1 MELSMNPHYAVA
13 LEGADDL
20 PQREKSS
27 AEARFMK
34 EIERSFGSPEAMLEV
49 YSAWREACDSDASEL
64 NAKTSALAVQWPKA
78 FNSAQRAGLKNIGE
92 GDAHFELS
100 MGQRRD

>member
-1 MELSMNPHYAVA
+1 MNQHYEVA
-13 LEGADDL
+13 LEGVDDL
-20 PQREKSS
+20 PAREKSS

-34 EIERSFGSPEAMLEV
+34 EIERSFGSAEAMLEV
-49 YSAWREACDSDASEL
+49 YSAWREACDNDASEL
-64 NAKTSALAVQWPKA
+64 NAKTLALALQWPKA
-78 FNSAQRAGLKNIGE
+78 FNTAQRAGLKNIGE

>member
-1 MELSMNPHYAVA
+1 MDAHYLVV
-13 LEGADDL
+13 LEGANEL
-20 PQREKSS
+20 PAREKLS

-34 EIERSFGSPEAMLEV
+34 EIERSFGSAEAMLEV

-64 NAKTSALAVQWPKA
+64 SAKTSALAVKWPKA
-78 FNSAQRAGLKNIGE
+78 FNTAQRAGLQNIGE

-100 MGQRRD
+100 LGQRRD